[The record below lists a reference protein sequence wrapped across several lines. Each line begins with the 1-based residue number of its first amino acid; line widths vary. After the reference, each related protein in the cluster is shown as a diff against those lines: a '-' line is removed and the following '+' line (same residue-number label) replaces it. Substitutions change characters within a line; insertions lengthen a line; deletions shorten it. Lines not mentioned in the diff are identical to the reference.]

1 MAEIRLGVP
10 VKKEEEEKIDE
21 KVVSSMIETAKT
33 SSEATEKLTDLLM
46 GSIDK
51 GKLKKMIV
59 EEVLKDPQLRNKIM
73 LEVIKKL

>member
-1 MAEIRLGVP
+1 MAEIRLGIP
-10 VKKEEEEKIDE
+10 GKKEEEKMDE
-21 KVVSSMIETAKT
+21 KVVSSMIEAAKT

-51 GKLKKMIV
+51 EKLKKMIV
-59 EEVLKDPQLRNKIM
+59 EATLKDSELRNKIM

>member
-1 MAEIRLGVP
+1 MPEIRLGVP
-10 VKKEEEEKIDE
+10 EKKEEEKIDE

-51 GKLKKMIV
+51 EKLKKMIV
-59 EEVLKDPQLRNKIM
+59 EEALKDSELRNKIM